1 MKLSKIENAVRLVI
15 AFNEA
20 FNRHDV
26 DGMMALMTD
35 DCLFENTSPPPDGTI
50 YKGKAAVTAFWHDF
64 FRESPQA
71 RIEIEDIFG
80 LGFHCVMR
88 WRYDWVDG
96 DEQAGHVRGV
106 DIYQIRSGLISEKLS
121 YVKG

>member
-1 MKLSKIENAVRLVI
+1 MKLSKIENVVRVVI

-50 YKGKAAVTAFWHDF
+50 YKGKAAVTAFWSGF

-71 RIEIEDIFG
+71 RIEIEDIYG
-80 LGFHCVMR
+80 LGFRCFMR
-88 WRYDWVDG
+88 WRYDWVDVNK
-96 DEQAGHVRGV
+96 QAGHVRGV